1 MICRLAYAVARN
13 RALDAVKN
21 APDGFVVT
29 VREPTRNLEQNA
41 ALHALLQEIAE
52 SRQWAGQPLDVE
64 DWKRLLTAAWMRA
77 TGRGIRLVPALDG
90 QGFDAL
96 YQRTSTLT
104 KSEMSELISYIE
116 AWATTEKEH
125 GEMVER
131 RFGNK
136 PLKP

>member
-1 MICRLAYAVARN
+1 MIFRLVHAIARQ
-13 RALDAVKN
+13 RALEAVKN
-21 APDGFVVT
+21 APDGYIVT
-29 VREPTRNLEQNA
+29 VRGPTRNLEQNA

-52 SRQWAGQPLDVE
+52 TRQWAGQLLDVE

-104 KSEMSELISYIE
+104 KAEMSELIDYIQ
-116 AWATTEKEH
+116 AWRASDD
-125 GEMVER
+125 V
-131 RFGNK
+131 
-136 PLKP
+136 

>member
-1 MICRLAYAVARN
+1 MIFRLVHAIARQ
-13 RALDAVKN
+13 RALEAVKN
-21 APDGFVVT
+21 APDGYIVT
-29 VREPTRNLEQNA
+29 VRGPTRNLEQNA

-52 SRQWAGQPLDVE
+52 TRQWAGQRLDVE

-104 KSEMSELISYIE
+104 KAEMSELIDYIQ
-116 AWATTEKEH
+116 AWKASDD
-125 GEMVER
+125 V
-131 RFGNK
+131 
-136 PLKP
+136 

>member
-1 MICRLAYAVARN
+1 MIFRLAHAVARN

-104 KSEMSELISYIE
+104 KAEMSELIDYIQ
-116 AWATTEKEH
+116 AWKASDD
-125 GEMVER
+125 V
-131 RFGNK
+131 
-136 PLKP
+136 

>member
-1 MICRLAYAVARN
+1 MIFRLAHAIARQ
-13 RALDAVKN
+13 RALEAVKN
-21 APDGFVVT
+21 APDGYIVT
-29 VREPTRNLEQNA
+29 VRGPTRNLEQNA

-77 TGRGIRLVPALDG
+77 TGRGIRLVPAMDG

-104 KSEMSELISYIE
+104 KAEMSELIDYIQ
-116 AWATTEKEH
+116 AWRASDD
-125 GEMVER
+125 V
-131 RFGNK
+131 
-136 PLKP
+136 